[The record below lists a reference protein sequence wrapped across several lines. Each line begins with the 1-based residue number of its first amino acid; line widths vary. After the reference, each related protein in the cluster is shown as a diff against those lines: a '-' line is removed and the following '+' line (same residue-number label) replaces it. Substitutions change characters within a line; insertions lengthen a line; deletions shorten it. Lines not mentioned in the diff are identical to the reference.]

1 MKKCLSLARRGEGF
15 VSPNPLVGAV
25 VLDKNGNI
33 AGLGWH
39 KKCGEAHA
47 EVNAIADA
55 KNKDI
60 NIKGGTIFVNLEPCS
75 HYGKTPPCA
84 DLIIKEG
91 LKKVV
96 AGTIDPNPR
105 VDGGGIKKLQKAG
118 IDVVTGVLEQECKK
132 LNEIFFKNQTEKLPF
147 VAIKTATTMDGKTAT
162 KTGSSKWI
170 TSQNARAQVQKLRNK
185 YDAILTGSGTV
196 LADNPSLTC
205 RKRGGRNPVRIIVDS
220 NLKTPVDSMVYRNDG
235 TKIYIAALKTAKTK
249 DYGTNAEIIFCP
261 EKSGKID
268 LPFLLKELYK
278 KGICSILVEAGG
290 ILNGVFLKQKL
301 VDKIYHFIAPKIL
314 GDNEAKSF
322 VEGFSA
328 INIDD
333 STQLKIESVKKFNPD
348 ILIEAYL

>member
-1 MKKCLSLARRGEGF
+1 M
-15 VSPNPLVGAV
+15 
-25 VLDKNGNI
+25 
-33 AGLGWH
+33 
-39 KKCGEAHA
+39 
-47 EVNAIADA
+47 
-55 KNKDI
+55 
-60 NIKGGTIFVNLEPCS
+60 
-75 HYGKTPPCA
+75 
-84 DLIIKEG
+84 
-91 LKKVV
+91 
-96 AGTIDPNPR
+96 
-105 VDGGGIKKLQKAG
+105 
-118 IDVVTGVLEQECKK
+118 
-132 LNEIFFKNQTEKLPF
+132 
-147 VAIKTATTMDGKTAT
+147 
-162 KTGSSKWI
+162 
-170 TSQNARAQVQKLRNK
+170 
-185 YDAILTGSGTV
+185 
-196 LADNPSLTC
+196 
-205 RKRGGRNPVRIIVDS
+205 
-220 NLKTPVDSMVYRNDG
+220 
-235 TKIYIAALKTAKTK
+235 ALKTAKTK

>member
-1 MKKCLSLARRGEGF
+1 MKKCLSLARRGEGQ

-55 KNKDI
+55 KNKGI

-75 HYGKTPPCA
+75 HYGKTPPCD

-105 VDGGGIKKLQKAG
+105 VDGGGIKKLKKAG

-132 LNEIFFKNQTEKLPF
+132 INEVFFKNQTENLPF

-185 YDAILTGSGTV
+185 YDAIL
-196 LADNPSLTC
+196 
-205 RKRGGRNPVRIIVDS
+205 NPVRIIVDS
-220 NLKTPVDSMVYRNDG
+220 NLKTPVDSMVNQNDG

-333 STQLKIESVKKFNPD
+333 NTQLKIESVKKFNPD